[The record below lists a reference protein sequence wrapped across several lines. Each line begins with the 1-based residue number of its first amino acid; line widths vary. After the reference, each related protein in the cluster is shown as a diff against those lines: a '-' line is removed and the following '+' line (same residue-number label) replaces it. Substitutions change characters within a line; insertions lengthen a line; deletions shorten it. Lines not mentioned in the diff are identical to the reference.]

1 MTPTPSGGPDSS
13 NGVKLRIDWVV
24 VVRSAGLALAVA
36 VPAIV
41 LGATVARDSN
51 VIVLL
56 YFVLLGGQVAAGWYA
71 GRHRLDAPLIHGALA
86 SLTSFLVLVVI
97 VVGAR
102 AIAGKSGP
110 DPFNLVFHA
119 FMACSTGIFGALL
132 ASRTTKPALPST
144 QRPAAPP
151 PTTSTSAT
159 PPPAMPAEPTP
170 PAPPTSTQPPVAP
183 PPTQS
188 TQPPPPAAAPPTK
201 SAAPQPA
208 EPIPPASTQSTQPPA
223 TAPPPAEPPPT
234 SATSTELPPPAD
246 A

>member
-1 MTPTPSGGPDSS
+1 MTAGD
-13 NGVKLRIDWVV
+13 VKLRIDWEV

-102 AIAGKSGP
+102 AVAGKSGP

-132 ASRTTKPALPST
+132 ASRTSKPA
-144 QRPAAPP
+144 AAPA
-151 PTTSTSAT
+151 TT
-159 PPPAMPAEPTP
+159 PP
-170 PAPPTSTQPPVAP
+170 
-183 PPTQS
+183 
-188 TQPPPPAAAPPTK
+188 TQPPPPSGA
-201 SAAPQPA
+201 
-208 EPIPPASTQSTQPPA
+208 
-223 TAPPPAEPPPT
+223 
-234 SATSTELPPPAD
+234 
-246 A
+246 

>member
-1 MTPTPSGGPDSS
+1 MTAGDA
-13 NGVKLRIDWVV
+13 KLRIDWEV

-71 GRHRLDAPLIHGALA
+71 GRHRLDAPLVHGALA

-132 ASRTTKPALPST
+132 ASRTTKPAPPPRTES
-144 QRPAAPP
+144 PAAPP
-151 PTTSTSAT
+151 PTTSAAPGPPPPTAPPPTTAPPDEPRPPSTSPTEPAAAASPTTSAAV
-159 PPPAMPAEPTP
+159 PPTEPTP
-170 PAPPTSTQPPVAP
+170 PAP
-183 PPTQS
+183 
-188 TQPPPPAAAPPTK
+188 AAPDR
-201 SAAPQPA
+201 
-208 EPIPPASTQSTQPPA
+208 
-223 TAPPPAEPPPT
+223 PPPT
-234 SATSTELPPPAD
+234 SPSPD

>member
-1 MTPTPSGGPDSS
+1 MTPKPGGGD
-13 NGVKLRIDWVV
+13 VKLRIDWEV

-51 VIVLL
+51 IIVLL
-56 YFVLLGGQVAAGWYA
+56 YFVLLGGQVWAGFYA
-71 GRHRLDAPLIHGALA
+71 GRHRLDAPLVHGALA

-102 AIAGKSGP
+102 AITGKSGP

-132 ASRTTKPALPST
+132 ASRTTKPAPPSPTSST
-144 QRPAAPP
+144 QPPAAPP
-151 PTTSTSAT
+151 P
-159 PPPAMPAEPTP
+159 PTP
-170 PAPPTSTQPPVAP
+170 PS
-183 PPTQS
+183 
-188 TQPPPPAAAPPTK
+188 
-201 SAAPQPA
+201 
-208 EPIPPASTQSTQPPA
+208 
-223 TAPPPAEPPPT
+223 
-234 SATSTELPPPAD
+234 D